1 VALEAQLDARDPEI
15 DIERCPKSLLVRT
28 ATRRRGH
35 LGPRREQAIL
45 ILLGGVNQDEPRYFV
60 RELAIEHAN
69 VEAAKGMADQ

>member
-15 DIERCPKSLLVRT
+15 DVERCPKSLSVRT

-35 LGPRREQAIL
+35 LGPSREQAVL
-45 ILLGGVNQDEPRYFV
+45 ILLSGVNQDEPRYFV

>member
-1 VALEAQLDARDPEI
+1 MALEARVPEI
-15 DIERCPKSLLVRT
+15 DMERCSKSLSGRT

-35 LGPRREQAIL
+35 LGPSREQAVL
-45 ILLGGVNQDEPRYFV
+45 ILLSGVNQDEPRYFV

>member
-1 VALEAQLDARDPEI
+1 MEARDPEI
-15 DIERCPKSLLVRT
+15 DIERCPKSLSVRT

-35 LGPRREQAIL
+35 LGPSLREQAVL
-45 ILLGGVNQDEPRYFV
+45 ILLCGVNQDEPRYFV